1 MVFVAQWSKNWGKV
15 SITNQSH
22 NYTYLRNLKSMMFYA
37 FKPSQNTILFYLNF
51 LSTMGALAQQQNG
64 THNIVKIDSWNC
76 KGTFYQSKQHK
87 TQQHHNKVIIHQHHI
102 RKVMV
107 CYKVAL
113 KVIQTKLVTDD
124 DLDLILKKNDEDD
137 DKVTAKKDHPEHLTS
152 TMDP

>member
-1 MVFVAQWSKNWGKV
+1 
-15 SITNQSH
+15 
-22 NYTYLRNLKSMMFYA
+22 
-37 FKPSQNTILFYLNF
+37 
-51 LSTMGALAQQQNG
+51 
-64 THNIVKIDSWNC
+64 
-76 KGTFYQSKQHK
+76 
-87 TQQHHNKVIIHQHHI
+87 
-102 RKVMV
+102 MV

>member
-1 MVFVAQWSKNWGKV
+1 
-15 SITNQSH
+15 
-22 NYTYLRNLKSMMFYA
+22 MMFLCIQA
-37 FKPSQNTILFYLNF
+37 VSKCNFIFFKFFEHYGGTG
-51 LSTMGALAQQQNG
+51 TTAENG